1 MEATLQRIRA
11 ARAAAHAL
19 QPLWITE
26 VGESTSAG
34 VPGPLGV
41 SPAQQAADLLTM
53 IHQAQADGD
62 IPIMLIHTLAD
73 APVSLMTPNDSINT
87 GFGIFTETG
96 TPKPAACA
104 LSQLFG
110 GSLRC

>member
-1 MEATLQRIRA
+1 
-11 ARAAAHAL
+11 
-19 QPLWITE
+19 
-26 VGESTSAG
+26 
-34 VPGPLGV
+34 
-41 SPAQQAADLLTM
+41 
-53 IHQAQADGD
+53 
-62 IPIMLIHTLAD
+62 MLIHTLAD
-73 APVSLMTPNDSINT
+73 APVSLTTPNDSINT